1 MLVCGCQVFIVQFVC
16 ASDQTNLRVTLDD
29 QYARS
34 KAIEQT
40 WLQLHTEKQLSTS
53 GTKLTNQSGPG
64 GHVTLPRTTVF
75 PCINHALHWI
85 TSGRDSSLP
94 LPHDETPISPHPP
107 PPDIAKATH
116 IQLLVTGSLHLVGA
130 VMTVMGYTAE
140 DV

>member
-1 MLVCGCQVFIVQFVC
+1 MIFRYPLVC
-16 ASDQTNLRVTLDD
+16 ATDQTTLRWTLDH
-29 QYARS
+29 QSPRS
-34 KAIEQT
+34 RANEQNS
-40 WLQLHTEKQLSTS
+40 LQLHTQKQLSTS
-53 GTKLTNQSGPG
+53 GTKLTQQNGTG
-64 GHVTLPRTTVF
+64 VHVTLPRPTVF

-94 LPHDETPISPHPP
+94 LLHDETPISPHPP

-130 VMTVMGYTAE
+130 VMNVMGYTAE